1 MLPLKRKICLW
12 RTFKSILIF
21 SPGQTC
27 LEPPNYD
34 ATDPIHSQ
42 QTKTLKNNF
51 SLKEIKEWLFSS
63 QISERLVCK
72 MTILPSKIKQFVAK
86 MIILLTI
93 QGNDRLG
100 QWPLKQRIPQRW
112 SDDDKKF
119 LFLEDT
125 INKGEMLNYFLYWGR
140 IFILQ
145 ISFWGENSTEV
156 LSRISLCC
164 FWGKFSPTHKSFH
177 KTEKAWGK
185 MQTAPSSLYL
195 FNFIEVAN
203 DVADGHVCSFF
214 LSTLLTWQFLRGSN
228 VDDTSLYLFHEPS
241 QPPRPWP

>member
-1 MLPLKRKICLW
+1 
-12 RTFKSILIF
+12 
-21 SPGQTC
+21 
-27 LEPPNYD
+27 
-34 ATDPIHSQ
+34 
-42 QTKTLKNNF
+42 
-51 SLKEIKEWLFSS
+51 
-63 QISERLVCK
+63 
-72 MTILPSKIKQFVAK
+72 

-100 QWPLKQRIPQRW
+100 QWPLKQRIPQRQ
-112 SDDDKKF
+112 SDDKKF

-125 INKGEMLNYFLYWGR
+125 INNGEMFELFLYWGR

-145 ISFWGENSTEV
+145 ISCWRENSTEV

-185 MQTAPSSLYL
+185 MQTVPSSLYL

-203 DVADGHVCSFF
+203 VHEGHVCSFF

-228 VDDTSLYLFHEPS
+228 VDDTSLYLFHK
-241 QPPRPWP
+241 PPRPPQPWS

>member
-1 MLPLKRKICLW
+1 MIILLTKIKH
-12 RTFKSILIF
+12 FVAKII
-21 SPGQTC
+21 
-27 LEPPNYD
+27 
-34 ATDPIHSQ
+34 
-42 QTKTLKNNF
+42 
-51 SLKEIKEWLFSS
+51 
-63 QISERLVCK
+63 
-72 MTILPSKIKQFVAK
+72 ILPSKIKQFVAK

-100 QWPLKQRIPQRW
+100 QWPLKQRIPQRQN
-112 SDDDKKF
+112 DDDKKF

-125 INKGEMLNYFLYWGR
+125 INNGEMLN
-140 IFILQ
+140 LQ
-145 ISFWGENSTEV
+145 VSCWRENSTEV

-185 MQTAPSSLYL
+185 MQTVPSSLYL

-203 DVADGHVCSFF
+203 VHEGHVCSFF

-228 VDDTSLYLFHEPS
+228 VDDTFLYLFYQPP